1 MSFTDFTP
9 GNLNLPQR
17 YYPSNVIDIT
27 VTLKTSG
34 SSFFCLLLILVISLT
49 SSTLSQAGRLWPR
62 TQQPYV
68 IDNKRY
74 YPIPSADGYIENGIA
89 SWYGHDFHG
98 LKTSNGEIYN
108 MHEMTAAHKTLPMD
122 TVLLVKN
129 LENGR
134 KTVVRVNDR
143 GPFVRGRIIDLS
155 YKAAKTLKVVADGT
169 ARVQIVALAEGE
181 VNSIGGM
188 PILHYKDLSAGEFYV
203 QIGSFAQR
211 SNATRLQKRF
221 TDAGH
226 TTVIQKSFD
235 PGQLLYRVQV
245 YAGKNLQEARR
256 AEKALLERGYTGSFV
271 IAR

>member
-1 MSFTDFTP
+1 MSFPYFTP
-9 GNLNLPQR
+9 GNLNLPDR
-17 YYPSNVIDIT
+17 YFPLNIKHLSVF
-27 VTLKTSG
+27 LKKSG
-34 SSFFCLLLILVISLT
+34 YSFFCLLLIFVISLT

-89 SWYGHDFHG
+89 SWYGQDFHG
-98 LKTSNGEIYN
+98 LRTSNGEIYN

-129 LENGR
+129 LDNGR
-134 KTVVRVNDR
+134 KTLVRVNDR

-155 YKAAKTLKVVADGT
+155 YKAAKTLKIVADGT

-181 VNSIGGM
+181 VTNIGDQ

-211 SNATRLQKRF
+211 FNAIRLQKRF
-221 TDAGH
+221 TDSGH

-235 PGQLLYRVQV
+235 PDQVLYRVQV

-256 AEKALLERGYTGSFV
+256 AEKALLEHGYIGSFV